1 MAGNIIEVNNLVK
14 KFGETVVINECNL
27 SVKEGEIYGFLGANG
42 AGKTTMFKLLTG
54 LLNATSGSI
63 KVFGSKLEQNKLEI
77 LNEIGGIIEVPV
89 FYEHLSAH
97 DNLDIH
103 LQYMGKKGVAIYDV
117 LEKVG
122 LQDVKDKPVG
132 KFSLGMRQR
141 LAIARAIIH
150 KPKLLILDEP
160 INGLDPIGIKEM
172 RKLFLNLVNEEGMTI
187 ILSSHILTEIQHVAD
202 VVGVIVNGKVV
213 EQIKIDD
220 IQKKY
225 KQSLEDYFFELMSG
239 GKRVC

>member
-14 KFGETVVINECNL
+14 KFGETVVINECSL
-27 SVKEGEIYGFLGANG
+27 SLKEGEIYGFLGANG

-63 KVFGSKLEQNKLEI
+63 EVFGTKLEQNKLEI
-77 LNEIGGIIEVPV
+77 LKEIGGIIEVPV
-89 FYEHLSAH
+89 FYEHLSAP

-103 LQYMGKKGVAIYDV
+103 LQYMGKKGMGINDV

-202 VVGVIVNGKVV
+202 VVGVIVDGKVV